1 MQNPQFLLDKP
12 IKPIFHKNFDVF
24 FSTFLYIHI
33 GNMLLVDDTPYKNMF
48 NSLYNAIFLE
58 SFTTFMGRINIC
70 WVQFSLI
77 WKIFIRPDIM
87 FPPLLKTIPLVEL
100 DLLI

>member
-1 MQNPQFLLDKP
+1 MQNSHFLLDKH

-24 FSTFLYIHI
+24 FSTFLYIHV

-48 NSLYNAIFLE
+48 NIPYNAIFLE
-58 SFTTFMGRINIC
+58 SFMTMGRINIF

-77 WKIFIRPDIM
+77 WKIFIRPDIV
-87 FPPLLKTIPLVEL
+87 FPLLLKTIPLVGL
-100 DLLI
+100 NLLI